1 MDGRRL
7 LTVGVVAL
15 AVSLAMGGLAAPAA
29 AGHHGGEG
37 ADDHGSDDAGDNRCD
52 EPGRDSGESPGC
64 SERGRADDDPT
75 FAFDIGLDRGPVAGY
90 FRVTCD
96 GSPQDH
102 ACVKDGGLTTGPAG
116 VDYSG
121 NNSAD
126 PLGMEGGGGDT
137 VTVAAGNQSGSA
149 SFDCE
154 FTTATVTNAS
164 ACTVGGSP

>member
-15 AVSLAMGGLAAPAA
+15 AVTLAMGGIAAPAS
-29 AGHHGGEG
+29 AGHQGGDE
-37 ADDHGSDDAGDNRCD
+37 ADDHRCD

-64 SERGRADDDPT
+64 SERGGADDDPT
-75 FAFDIGLDRGPVAGY
+75 FEFAIGLDRGPMAGY

-102 ACVKDGGLTTGPAG
+102 ACVKDGALTSGPAT

-154 FTTATVTNAS
+154 FTPATVTNAS
-164 ACTVGGSP
+164 ACTVGGSL